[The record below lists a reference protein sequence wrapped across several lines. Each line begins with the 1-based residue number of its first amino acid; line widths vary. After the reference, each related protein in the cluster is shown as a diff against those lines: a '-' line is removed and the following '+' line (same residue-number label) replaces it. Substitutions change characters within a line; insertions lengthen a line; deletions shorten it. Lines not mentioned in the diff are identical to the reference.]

1 MSDHA
6 TASVENRVPQ
16 ETLMERI
23 LDRSNI
29 QQAWNRVRSNKGAAG
44 IDNMTITQ
52 FPAFAKAHL
61 LRIMEQIREGRYA
74 PAPVRRA
81 WIAKP
86 DGDER
91 PLGIPTVLD
100 RVIQQ
105 AIAQVLSPIFDV
117 DFSDSSY
124 GFRYGRRAHAAVERL
139 SKASQAGYRWGVDC
153 DLKSYFDTVNHDL
166 LMHQLGKRV
175 RDKRVLAL
183 VGKYLRAGVR
193 LEDGSTEKTLE
204 GVPQGG
210 PLSPLLANIMLDP
223 LDKRIEAMQLPFA
236 RYADDFLI
244 LARTKAEAVHA
255 MAEVKE
261 YVEGKLKLL
270 VNQNKSQVAP
280 LRECS
285 FLGFCIQG
293 KKIRRTDKA
302 ARRFKLRVQEI
313 SARSRGISM
322 RQRLTELRRYC
333 VGWFH
338 YFKYGLP
345 YNEVLHWDQWIR
357 RRVRLCYWKDWKV
370 PRKRRRMLIKLGVAK
385 DQVKKASRSRK
396 GYWRMSRN
404 SLVNLALNGRYLEE
418 QGVPSMRALW
428 VTFKYGDPAKA

>member
-1 MSDHA
+1 
-6 TASVENRVPQ
+6 
-16 ETLMERI
+16 
-23 LDRSNI
+23 
-29 QQAWNRVRSNKGAAG
+29 
-44 IDNMTITQ
+44 
-52 FPAFAKAHL
+52 
-61 LRIMEQIREGRYA
+61 MEQIRDGRYA

-86 DGDER
+86 DGSER

-105 AIAQVLSPIFDV
+105 AMAQVLCPIFDA
-117 DFSDSSY
+117 DFSDNSY

-139 SKASQAGYRWGVDC
+139 SEASQAGYRWGVDC
-153 DLKSYFDTVNHDL
+153 DLKSYWSYGFASFVSSLRSSERHGEPRPVDAPVGQASQGQARPRSGGQVPARRCQAWGRQH
-166 LMHQLGKRV
+166 GKDAQR
-175 RDKRVLAL
+175 RPARGAAL
-183 VGKYLRAGVR
+183 TLSLHSFGLRP
-193 LEDGSTEKTLE
+193 TLRMAHLRFA
-204 GVPQGG
+204 P
-210 PLSPLLANIMLDP
+210 SPLLANVMLDP

-244 LARTKAEAVHA
+244 LARTKDGAIHA
-255 MAEVKE
+255 MAEVKD

-270 VNQNKSQVAP
+270 VNQNKSQDAP
-280 LRECS
+280 LRECG
-285 FLGFCIQG
+285 FLGFHIQG

-302 ARRFKLRVQEI
+302 ARRFKFRVQQI
-313 SARSRGISM
+313 TARSRGVSM
-322 RQRLTELRRYC
+322 RQRLIELRRYC

-370 PRKRRRMLIKLGVAK
+370 PRKRRRMLIKLGVTK

-418 QGVPSMRALW
+418 QGVPSMRTLW
-428 VTFKYGDPAKA
+428 VTFKYGDKATL